1 MKVAAISKVAADKL
15 LAESSAM
22 VRISGDLLNRL

>member
-1 MKVAAISKVAADKL
+1 MKVAAISKVTAGKL
-15 LAESSAM
+15 RAESSAV